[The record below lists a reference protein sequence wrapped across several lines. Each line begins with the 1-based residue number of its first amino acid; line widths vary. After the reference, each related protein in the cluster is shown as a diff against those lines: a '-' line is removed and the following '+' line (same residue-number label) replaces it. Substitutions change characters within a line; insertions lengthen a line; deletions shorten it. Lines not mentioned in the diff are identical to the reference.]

1 MATGKYDAVSNGSL
15 DRMWPYLG
23 IYSASSHWWSLTLF
37 QPFCLEDGPQR
48 TWWLCLSLSQ
58 LWDHPQRGNTLSPSY
73 CSCHKWGPKALA
85 DPFCT
90 PQASLVDVCVSCSP
104 SSSHYHPYFPTE
116 SVLRPPVFNEGRKHT
131 SHSQF
136 WCLWVQFNSDT
147 TYLEIE
153 SNFKVKIQ
161 SQETALHFR
170 CRWQTQL
177 LPAFVLQT
185 RGLYN
190 PVLSCSSVAQLCP
203 TFCHPMNG
211 STPGFPVLHCLLQ
224 FAPIHVHGPLFA
236 FG

>member
-1 MATGKYDAVSNGSL
+1 MAVSWHLLCFITLVVPDPIPALLFGGWPTKDLVVVPLFVPVVRPSTKGKYA
-15 DRMWPYLG
+15 
-23 IYSASSHWWSLTLF
+23 F
-37 QPFCLEDGPQR
+37 
-48 TWWLCLSLSQ
+48 SQ
-58 LWDHPQRGNTLSPSY
+58 LLFMPQM
-73 CSCHKWGPKALA
+73 GPKGPRR
-85 DPFCT
+85 PFCT
-90 PQASLVDVCVSCSP
+90 PQVSLVDVCVSCSP

-116 SVLRPPVFNEGRKHT
+116 SVLRPPVFNEGRNHT
-131 SHSQF
+131 SHLQF

-161 SQETALHFR
+161 SQETVLHFR
-170 CRWQTQL
+170 CGWQTQL